1 MRAAVR
7 RVAKHFPTA
16 IISGRSHDKVIFRL
30 CLNDVMTYSLA
41 IICLF
46 IFQPSLRV
54 LSEFDHSMS
63 YALFFQVY
71 EFVGLKELYYAGSH
85 GMDIMGPVRQSTAD
99 DHRNGFRTTDKQVI
113 DYKLYLSLM
122 LSLTRTHT

>member
-1 MRAAVR
+1 MTRWFLGCV
-7 RVAKHFPTA
+7 
-16 IISGRSHDKVIFRL
+16 
-30 CLNDVMTYSLA
+30 LNDVMTYSLA

-63 YALFFQVY
+63 HALFFQVY